1 MYNVELGFFGAT
13 VNGYLAV
20 RHAEAG
26 HYRFNISSLSGAS
39 MLEVEWRTHR
49 WVKHHVSRM
58 MQKPFV
64 VAQIKRDLFLI
75 YLGFGH
81 ARGTRQKQKTYLRS
95 GHRFVVQRT
104 PDGSVAHVVE
114 QAWSGRALR
123 EVTYRYGEL
132 GLDRIELRD
141 LRFPLTI
148 NITPLQQ
155 D

>member
-1 MYNVELGFFGAT
+1 MYNVELGFFGSS

-20 RHAEAG
+20 RHANAG
-26 HYRFNISSLSGAS
+26 NYRFNISSLSGAS
-39 MLEVEWRTHR
+39 MLELEWRSHR
-49 WVKHHVSRM
+49 WVRHHVSSM

-64 VAQIKRDLFLI
+64 VAQLKRDLFLI

-81 ARGTRQKQKTYLRS
+81 ARGTRQKQKTYVRS

-114 QAWSGRALR
+114 QAITGRALR
-123 EVTYRYGEL
+123 EVTFRYGQT
-132 GLDRIELRD
+132 GLERMEMRD